1 MQIEINDGDE
11 RGKREVVSRMSLIW
25 ATQSMH
31 PKGGTVK
38 LVAVVLRFAV
48 ALKKM
53 MLNDDWEEHLRAA

>member
-1 MQIEINDGDE
+1 
-11 RGKREVVSRMSLIW
+11 MSLIW

-31 PKGGTVK
+31 TKGGTVK